1 MAIAFVFAPLISV
14 TPVIIAAIV
23 TAAVANGS
31 VSLTRAALV
40 GVGVGVVFTIAGFL
54 FISVVGA
61 LFFLTKTLV
70 TNLLGLPDFFAASA
84 FSVIQ
89 ILQSALPAAVA
100 GLIVAALAK
109 QPVVNLRR
117 GALIGG
123 SYGVIAGV
131 VTVLIQ
137 SAFFAAFSGPLA
149 DADFPS
155 AVGYALPLIA
165 VGAAFVANI
174 VLGIVVI
181 GFIRSRRPT
190 GTAT

>member
-1 MAIAFVFAPLISV
+1 MAIAWVFAPLISV

-23 TAAVANGS
+23 TAAVANGR

-61 LFFLTKTLV
+61 LFILTETLV
-70 TNLLGLPDFFAASA
+70 TNLLRLPEFFAASA

-89 ILQSALPAAVA
+89 ILQSAVPAAVA

-109 QPVVNLRR
+109 QTVVNLRR

-123 SYGVIAGV
+123 SYGVVAGV

-137 SAFFAAFSGPLA
+137 SAFFVAFSGPLA
-149 DADFPS
+149 DADFTS

>member
-109 QPVVNLRR
+109 QAVVNLRR

-123 SYGVIAGV
+123 SYGVIASV

-137 SAFFAAFSGPLA
+137 SSFFVAFSGPLA

-155 AVGYALPLIA
+155 AVGYTLPLIA